1 MLVGAM
7 SPDMD
12 FRFRALAFAVILL
25 AFIRPLAV
33 RLGLSVLAP
42 PTPQRK
48 QIEWVGV
55 RGAASLYCLA
65 FAIDHGLGGRFGHQL
80 AGITLVVMAGS
91 ILAHGLT
98 ASPVRTASPGA
109 LSS

>member
-1 MLVGAM
+1 M
-7 SPDMD
+7 
-12 FRFRALAFAVILL
+12 
-25 AFIRPLAV
+25 

-42 PTPQRK
+42 ATPHRK
-48 QIEWVGV
+48 QIEWIGV

-65 FAIDHGLGGRFGHQL
+65 FALDHGLGGRFGHQL
-80 AGITLVVMAGS
+80 VGITLLVMAGS

-98 ASPVRTASPGA
+98 TSSVRTTSPGA